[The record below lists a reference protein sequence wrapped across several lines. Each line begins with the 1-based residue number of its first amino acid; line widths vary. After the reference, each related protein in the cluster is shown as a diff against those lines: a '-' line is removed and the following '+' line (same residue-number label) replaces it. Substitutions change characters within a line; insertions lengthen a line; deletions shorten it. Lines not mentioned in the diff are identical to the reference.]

1 MKSVLSRGMAPPSLR
16 DSAAVP
22 ATSVVSTAFQAD
34 VRGGA
39 VPLERPRPIC
49 GCLRLHASG
58 AGRGIS
64 RARTARRD
72 VHWRRNP
79 AVIGPTLTVAVGQ
92 ATTVPPARHS
102 TR

>member
-1 MKSVLSRGMAPPSLR
+1 MKSVLTRGMAPPSLR

-49 GCLRLHASG
+49 GCLRCARVRRRTGNLPG
-58 AGRGIS
+58 ARC
-64 RARTARRD
+64 
-72 VHWRRNP
+72 
-79 AVIGPTLTVAVGQ
+79 
-92 ATTVPPARHS
+92 TT
-102 TR
+102 